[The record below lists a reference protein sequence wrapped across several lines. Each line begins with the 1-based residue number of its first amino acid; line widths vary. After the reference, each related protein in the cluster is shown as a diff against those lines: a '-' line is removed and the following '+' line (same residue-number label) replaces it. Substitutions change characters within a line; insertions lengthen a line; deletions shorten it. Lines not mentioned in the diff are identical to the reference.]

1 LYIPVER
8 EQIRPANSNG
18 NQTMKPSDSVL
29 GGSPAMDDLQHF
41 RLDTDRDGIA
51 WLTFDRAGSSTNTF
65 SAEVMGEFVAIVDA
79 LAVRKPRGLVIRSG
93 KSSGFIAGAD
103 VDEFTRIDAVD
114 DALKIVRRGWDAFN
128 RLAALPF
135 PTLALVRGFCM
146 GGGLELALACRYRV
160 AVDEPGT
167 RFALPEVMLGI
178 LPGWGGVMRLP
189 KVVGPNAALD
199 MMMTGRS
206 VDARRAKRIGL
217 VDASVPVRVMDNTAR
232 VMILDA
238 PKPRELPLKDRLMN
252 GPLKPLV
259 AKLALRQLEKKAR
272 REHYPAPYAILE
284 LWLKHDGDPF
294 APRPDDP
301 CSVAYLAQH
310 PTTRSLIRIF
320 GLQERMKS
328 LGKASDFAAR
338 RVHVVGAGTMGGDI
352 AAVCAM
358 RGLTVTLQDQS
369 AERLAPAM
377 KRAAEL
383 FRRRIRDK
391 LRARDAMD
399 RLIPDVTGDGA
410 RHADVI
416 IEAIF
421 ENLAAKR
428 ELFGRLEKMAK
439 PTAILATNT
448 SSLKLADI
456 GTALASPSRLVG
468 LHFFNPVP
476 QMQLVEVVTGAETAP
491 EWAQKGAAFVR
502 QIDKL
507 PLPVKDA
514 PGFLVNRVLGPYLL
528 QAFKLVD
535 EGIAKETI
543 DAAATRFGM
552 PMGPIELADTVGL
565 DICAAA
571 GKALAGEGATMP
583 ASLAGLVEAGKLGKK
598 TGEGFYE
605 WVKGKP
611 DKGPVGEVPG
621 DLAQRLIEPYL
632 AEAQKTVAE
641 GIVPD
646 ADLADAGLVF
656 GTGFAPFR
664 GGPLHY
670 LASRGA

>member
-1 LYIPVER
+1 
-8 EQIRPANSNG
+8 
-18 NQTMKPSDSVL
+18 MKIADSVFQ
-29 GGSPAMDDLQHF
+29 GERAMGEYKHF
-41 RLDTDRDGIA
+41 RLETDRDGIV
-51 WLTFDRAGSSTNTF
+51 WLTFDRAGSSTNTL
-65 SAEVMGEFVAIVDA
+65 SAEVMQELNTILDE
-79 LAVRKPRGLVIRSG
+79 LSVRKPRGLVIRSG
-93 KSSGFIAGAD
+93 KATGFIAGAD
-103 VDEFTRIDAVD
+103 VEEFTRIESTAE
-114 DALKIVRRGWDAFN
+114 ALAIVRRGWDTFN
-128 RLAALPF
+128 KLAAMPF
-135 PTLALVRGFCM
+135 PTAALVRGFCM

-189 KVVGPNAALD
+189 RVVGPSAALD

-206 VDARRAKRIGL
+206 IDARRAKRMGL
-217 VDASVPVRVMDNTAR
+217 VDASVPTRVMDNTAR
-232 VMILDA
+232 IMVLEA

-272 REHYPAPYAILE
+272 RDHYPAPYAILE

-294 APRPDDP
+294 GPGKDDP
-301 CSVAYLAQH
+301 ASLAYLAQH
-310 PTTRSLIRIF
+310 STTRSLIRIF

-328 LGKASDFAAR
+328 LGKESDFAAR

-369 AERLAPAM
+369 PERLAPAM

-383 FRRRIRDK
+383 FRKRVRDK
-391 LRARDAMD
+391 LSARDAMD
-399 RLIPDVTGDGA
+399 RLIPDVAGDGA

-421 ENLAAKR
+421 ENLDAKR
-428 ELFGRLEKMAK
+428 ELFARLEKVAK

-456 GTALASPSRLVG
+456 GTALANPARLVG

-476 QMQLVEVVTGAETAP
+476 QMQLVEVVTGERTDP
-491 EWAQKGAAFVR
+491 QWAKQGAAFVR

-535 EGIAKETI
+535 EGVAKETI

-571 GKALAGEGATMP
+571 GKSLAGAGATMP
-583 ASLAGLVEAGKLGKK
+583 ASLSVLIDAGKLGKK
-598 TGEGFYE
+598 TGEGYYR
-605 WVKGKP
+605 WVAGKP
-611 DKGPVGEVPG
+611 QKGPDGEPSE
-621 DLAQRLIEPYL
+621 DLINRLMEPYL
-632 AEAQKTVAE
+632 VEAKKVVEQ
-641 GIVPD
+641 GIVAD
-646 ADLADAGLVF
+646 ADLADAGLIF

-670 LASRGA
+670 MAQSGSR